1 MISIIVPTYN
11 AARFLPATLN
21 TVLEQTYPDWE
32 LLVINDGSRDDTEAV
47 AHQMATEQAELWAGR
62 IRVLTIENGG
72 AGPARNYGFSMADPR
87 SEFILFLDHD
97 DFLEPTALETLL
109 AAVNSRPDCVG
120 AVGGVRENLVS
131 DLRTDAKA
139 EEVRLKTID
148 KTVDKIVGAKTSD
161 EAEATSAPVSTDY
174 MDSATKL
181 LTFAD
186 MVTFCH
192 IWTMGQVLI
201 RREWLERV
209 GPLDPACAPSEDWD
223 LYLRLT
229 LHGPLVS
236 TATRVIHWTHH
247 ATNTSNDK
255 KVMGQAEAI
264 VRAKLLASPDLSDAQ
279 RQIVTS
285 LSTHSRRTLAA
296 HQLQWAR
303 EALAQRQFAEAVR
316 QTRRAVNNYLR
327 SRFRS

>member
-1 MISIIVPTYN
+1 MISIIVPAYN
-11 AARFLPATLN
+11 AARFLPATLD

-32 LLVINDGSRDDTEAV
+32 LLVINDGSTDDTEAV
-47 AHQMATEQAELWAGR
+47 ARQVAASDRWAGR
-62 IRVLTIENGG
+62 MRVFTKENGG
-72 AGPARNYGFSMADPR
+72 AGPARNYGFAQADPR

-97 DFLEPTALETLL
+97 DFLEPIALETLL
-109 AAVNSRPDCVG
+109 AAVNTAPDCVG

-131 DLRTDAKA
+131 DLRSDAEKIRTKIVEAQTPAKA
-139 EEVRLKTID
+139 QARS
-148 KTVDKIVGAKTSD
+148 ASD
-161 EAEATSAPVSTDY
+161 SSYSSDAS
-174 MDSATKL
+174 DSAIKL

-201 RREWLERV
+201 RRECLERV

-236 TATRVIHWTHH
+236 TATCIIHWTHH

-255 KVMGQAEAI
+255 QVMGQAEAT

-279 RQIVTS
+279 RQMVIS
-285 LSTHSRRTLAA
+285 LSTRSRRNLAA
-296 HQLQWAR
+296 SQLQWAR
-303 EALAQRQFAEAVR
+303 EALSHRQFSEAIR
-316 QTRRAVNNYLR
+316 QTRRAAVNYLR
-327 SRFRS
+327 SRFR